1 MQRLPLYGLTLALLL
16 APLSACSQDKH
27 VFRSTT
33 FTPTTAAIRE
43 LINDEILWSRDVPV
57 GYKLVMNLD
66 SGMEIEGFTYNAE
79 PADRFSW
86 KIANLRTNE
95 VVEKGK
101 QRLPGIPIMIERTLR
116 PAPEAPANY
125 IPPDSAEVPPPP
137 PVETP
142 EHPSPAE
149 QAPAEV
155 EPAAPTDAAEDEA
168 AGDNDKAT
176 LESALE

>member
-1 MQRLPLYGLTLALLL
+1 MQRLPLYGLTLAFLL

-33 FTPTTAAIRE
+33 FTPTTVAIRE
-43 LINDEILWSRDVPV
+43 LIHDEILWSRDVPV

-66 SGMEIEGFTYNAE
+66 SGMEMEGFTYNAE

-101 QRLPGIPIMIERTLR
+101 QQLPGIPIIIERTLR
-116 PAPEAPANY
+116 PAPEAPASY
-125 IPPDSAEVPPPP
+125 IPPESAEVPPAPSP
-137 PVETP
+137 PVEET
-142 EHPSPAE
+142 
-149 QAPAEV
+149 
-155 EPAAPTDAAEDEA
+155 APTPV
-168 AGDNDKAT
+168 
-176 LESALE
+176 